1 MNKRIKKKRATMT
14 RKKELKVLK
23 RFTQQL
29 KQLAYGT
36 RLDIRPKSDVDM
48 DMEYLS
54 KFTKELC
61 DKTVPKGFACSD
73 VIMNQSDGVIS
84 GTICITP
91 TGVPIEVKL
100 LKDRKEDTFIE

>member
-14 RKKELKVLK
+14 CKQEQKVLK

-29 KQLAYGT
+29 KQLAYDT
-36 RLDIRPKSDVDM
+36 RLVIRPKYDV

-61 DKTVPKGFACSD
+61 DKTVPDGFACSD

-84 GTICITP
+84 GTIHITP
-91 TGVPIEVKL
+91 TEFPIDIKI

>member
-14 RKKELKVLK
+14 RKKEQKVLK
-23 RFTQQL
+23 QLMRQL

-36 RLDIRPKSDVDM
+36 RLDIRPKPDVDM

-61 DKTVPKGFACSD
+61 DKTVPDGFACSD

-84 GTICITP
+84 GTIHIIP
-91 TGVPIEVKL
+91 TEFPIDIKI
-100 LKDRKEDTFIE
+100 LKDGKEDTFIE